1 MRAHTTHTHTHTHTP
16 GPGRAASCRRASS
29 RPWAV
34 RQPPRPARARAADRT
49 MTYPALAAA
58 KTPRGR
64 PVCAN
69 ECKSGGVCRVN
80 TPDLFVECLS
90 AHAVCAQTHAP
101 TSPGPQTAARQCRPS
116 SRPGTTRPCTAGRP
130 RRGVRATCCTG
141 RRRLHACSAIG
152 GALVRST
159 NVEDIKRA
167 HAVAQPAARARTCVH
182 AACAP
187 PYHER
192 SVSTTYST
200 SKHWCAGSVAAA
212 YTRCMTPPQFG
223 TPGAL
228 PNATTCGRRGG
239 VLS

>member
-90 AHAVCAQTHAP
+90 AHAVCAQTHAQQHLWRERQHRRRQVRKQQRASAAHRVAQEQHGLVRLDGRGEACVP
-101 TSPGPQTAARQCRPS
+101 RAVPVVAACMRAARLGVPWCGQPMWRISNAHTPWLS
-116 SRPGTTRPCTAGRP
+116 PQHALARVCTP
-130 RRGVRATCCTG
+130 
-141 RRRLHACSAIG
+141 
-152 GALVRST
+152 
-159 NVEDIKRA
+159 RA
-167 HAVAQPAARARTCVH
+167 HLHTTSARCPLHTARQSTGAPDRLPRHTH
-182 AACAP
+182 AA
-187 PYHER
+187 
-192 SVSTTYST
+192 
-200 SKHWCAGSVAAA
+200 
-212 YTRCMTPPQFG
+212 
-223 TPGAL
+223 
-228 PNATTCGRRGG
+228 
-239 VLS
+239 